1 MAALDAVVRSSFNK
15 ASSTFLS
22 EYFRIV
28 RLSFIDV
35 MSSYFY
41 VILVVGKVMKST
53 LISIT
58 NHSILVREFSF
69 LFIYIKVVI

>member
-15 ASSTFLS
+15 ASSTSLS

-28 RLSFIDV
+28 RLSLIDV
-35 MSSYFY
+35 MSSYFN